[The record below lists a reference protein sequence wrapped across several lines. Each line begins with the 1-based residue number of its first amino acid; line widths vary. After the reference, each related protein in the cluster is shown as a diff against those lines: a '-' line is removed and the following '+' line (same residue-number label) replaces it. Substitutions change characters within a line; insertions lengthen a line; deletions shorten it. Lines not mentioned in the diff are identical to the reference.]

1 MAPLSLFFSS
11 LLFSVA
17 LGAPAASSGSNLGRD
32 LSLVQSFKHKI
43 TVDPSGVTKNW
54 TGNNVCNFDGFSCAK
69 NPNTGNNALSGIDLN
84 GFGLEGKGLVL
95 DGFLDKLTD
104 LTFFHANSNGF
115 TGSLPKDLSALKWLW
130 EIDVSNN
137 KLSGPFPTGVFDLNL
152 TFLDLRFNE
161 FSGPIPKE
169 AFNLDLDVLFLN
181 DNKFSGSIPSNVGS
195 SPVIYLTLAN
205 NKLNGSIPKSIG
217 NMKNVQE
224 ILLLGN
230 DLSGSLPKDYS
241 IKNLTVFDAS
251 DNKLSGSVPE
261 GLCKLDTLG
270 VLNLTSNN
278 FSGTLGPAC
287 TALLKNHV
295 LDVTN
300 NCIQGVKGQKPASH
314 PEPSAAAE
322 MQTIIGPTNR
332 RRPRYPTISDPRN
345 VHFAEL
351 AKTHRLGKFIKAWD
365 PQVMGVKDAKPR
377 TVTDGHIV
385 SDMDVAI
392 PVRDG
397 TILRGNIYR
406 PRHLEGTKLPVIFN
420 YSVYSKDG
428 ATDIAVF
435 PPSAGFDKARITKDY
450 EFEAADPGWWCR
462 HGYIVASI
470 DARGCFQSDGD
481 KSYYSRDVGIDA
493 EQPPSLAAI
502 IPIDGMTDMYRE
514 MALKGGIP
522 ETQFS
527 AVYPYFFN
535 WGKNYVE
542 DTTDGAKTHPYF
554 DEYWQSKIPA
564 LSQIMAPA
572 YIICGWGDHA
582 IHTRGT
588 LNAWEK
594 IASQVKYL
602 EIHQYQKWEWSV
614 TEESLARQ
622 KAFLDHYLLGLSTE
636 IQYWPKVRYTM
647 RERYYTGE
655 WRYSDAFPI
664 PETQYTQ
671 YFLTPSFGLSKV
683 AQRAES
689 QTSYDASEGEVAFEL
704 PLRNSLEFAGH
715 SKLKLWVEVTDGGDN
730 LDLFITL
737 RKKDKD
743 GNDVYFPWITVVD
756 TGPIGFGWL
765 RASRR
770 ELDETASTPWKP
782 VHLHRRDLEPL
793 KAGDVV
799 PVEIEIQ
806 PTSCRFRAGERL
818 SLVVSGH
825 DYGKYPPGA
834 PIPRHNSTINK
845 GRHVIHFGGRY
856 DSHLLL
862 PVIPPVKEAYSQKR
876 PLVKMTIACRRIP
889 GWAEDKFLEEYTNVH
904 AAMTKHISD
913 VVPILRNYTQ
923 AVALPH
929 SSIPGVPNGGL
940 EPWDAVTTLGWTS
953 LKGLWGSFQAPEYKA
968 SAGKHEFAD
977 ISAQKGILSQSF
989 AESLFDPILF
999 EKRKI
1004 KAALLLIFLAK
1015 SQDATYIENDLTSRA
1030 ASITELGAGTSLM
1043 RYVLNREVTPEDTTS
1058 FFAGTPFATSDWHTM
1073 AAFEQYWF
1081 PDRASAAKFLSE
1093 KNKLETL
1100 FKKLPKSFD
1109 ADKSFAVIG
1118 DENIVVKKDL
1128 EF

>member
-1 MAPLSLFFSS
+1 MA
-11 LLFSVA
+11 
-17 LGAPAASSGSNLGRD
+17 
-32 LSLVQSFKHKI
+32 
-43 TVDPSGVTKNW
+43 
-54 TGNNVCNFDGFSCAK
+54 
-69 NPNTGNNALSGIDLN
+69 
-84 GFGLEGKGLVL
+84 
-95 DGFLDKLTD
+95 
-104 LTFFHANSNGF
+104 
-115 TGSLPKDLSALKWLW
+115 
-130 EIDVSNN
+130 DV
-137 KLSGPFPTGVFDLNL
+137 
-152 TFLDLRFNE
+152 E
-161 FSGPIPKE
+161 
-169 AFNLDLDVLFLN
+169 
-181 DNKFSGSIPSNVGS
+181 
-195 SPVIYLTLAN
+195 
-205 NKLNGSIPKSIG
+205 
-217 NMKNVQE
+217 
-224 ILLLGN
+224 
-230 DLSGSLPKDYS
+230 
-241 IKNLTVFDAS
+241 
-251 DNKLSGSVPE
+251 
-261 GLCKLDTLG
+261 
-270 VLNLTSNN
+270 
-278 FSGTLGPAC
+278 
-287 TALLKNHV
+287 LLK
-295 LDVTN
+295 
-300 NCIQGVKGQKPASH
+300 
-314 PEPSAAAE
+314 
-322 MQTIIGPTNR
+322 
-332 RRPRYPTISDPRN
+332 
-345 VHFAEL
+345 AEL

-365 PQVMGVKDAKPR
+365 PQVMGVKDANPR
-377 TVTDGHIV
+377 IVKDNHIV

-392 PVRDG
+392 PVRDD

-450 EFEAADPGWWCR
+450 EFEAADPGWWCPR
-462 HGYIVASI
+462 GYIVASI

-481 KSYYSRDVGIDA
+481 KSYYSRDVGIDGYDLVEWLAKQSWSNGKVALYGASGYAMVLWLVAA

-535 WGKNYVE
+535 WGKNLVE

-564 LSQIMAPA
+564 LSQITAPA

-582 IHTRGT
+582 IHSRGT

-594 IASQVKYL
+594 IASQDKYL

-622 KAFLDHYLLGLSTE
+622 KAFLDHHLLGISTE

-671 YFLTPSFGLSKV
+671 YFPTSSLGLSKV

-689 QTSYDASEGEVAFEL
+689 HTSYDASEGEVAFEL

-743 GNDVYFPWITVVD
+743 GKDVYFPWITVVD

-889 GWAEDKFLEEYTNVH
+889 GWAEDKFLEEYTSVH

-929 SSIPGVPNGGL
+929 SSVPGLPNGGL

-968 SAGKHEFAD
+968 SAGTHEFAD
-977 ISAQKGILSQSF
+977 TSAQTGILSQSF

-999 EKRKI
+999 EKRGT
-1004 KAALLLIFLAK
+1004 KAALLLVFLAK
-1015 SQDATYIENDLTSRA
+1015 SQDATYTENDLTSRA

-1043 RYVLNREVTPEDTTS
+1043 RYVLNREVTPEDTAS

-1081 PDRASAAKFLSE
+1081 PDRASAAKFLSD

-1100 FKKLPKSFD
+1100 FKKLPKSLD
-1109 ADKSFAVIG
+1109 TEKSFAVIG
-1118 DENIVVKKDL
+1118 EENIVVKKDL

>member
-1 MAPLSLFFSS
+1 MA
-11 LLFSVA
+11 
-17 LGAPAASSGSNLGRD
+17 
-32 LSLVQSFKHKI
+32 
-43 TVDPSGVTKNW
+43 
-54 TGNNVCNFDGFSCAK
+54 
-69 NPNTGNNALSGIDLN
+69 
-84 GFGLEGKGLVL
+84 
-95 DGFLDKLTD
+95 
-104 LTFFHANSNGF
+104 
-115 TGSLPKDLSALKWLW
+115 
-130 EIDVSNN
+130 DV
-137 KLSGPFPTGVFDLNL
+137 
-152 TFLDLRFNE
+152 E
-161 FSGPIPKE
+161 
-169 AFNLDLDVLFLN
+169 
-181 DNKFSGSIPSNVGS
+181 
-195 SPVIYLTLAN
+195 
-205 NKLNGSIPKSIG
+205 
-217 NMKNVQE
+217 
-224 ILLLGN
+224 
-230 DLSGSLPKDYS
+230 
-241 IKNLTVFDAS
+241 
-251 DNKLSGSVPE
+251 
-261 GLCKLDTLG
+261 
-270 VLNLTSNN
+270 
-278 FSGTLGPAC
+278 
-287 TALLKNHV
+287 LLK
-295 LDVTN
+295 
-300 NCIQGVKGQKPASH
+300 
-314 PEPSAAAE
+314 
-322 MQTIIGPTNR
+322 
-332 RRPRYPTISDPRN
+332 
-345 VHFAEL
+345 AEL
-351 AKTHRLGKFIKAWD
+351 AKTHKLGKFIKAWD
-365 PQVMGVKDAKPR
+365 PQVLGVKGANPR
-377 TVTDGHIV
+377 TLKDDNIV

-392 PVRDG
+392 SIRDG
-397 TILRGNIYR
+397 TVLRGNIYR

-450 EFEAADPGWWCR
+450 EFEAADPGWWCPR
-462 HGYIVASI
+462 GYIVASI
-470 DARGCFQSDGD
+470 DARGYDLVEWLAQQGWSNG
-481 KSYYSRDVGIDA
+481 KVALYGASGYAMVLWLVAA
-493 EQPPSLAAI
+493 EQPPSLAN
-502 IPIDGMTDMYRE
+502 
-514 MALKGGIP
+514 L
-522 ETQFS
+522 
-527 AVYPYFFN
+527 
-535 WGKNYVE
+535 VE

-554 DEYWQSKIPA
+554 DEYWQNKIPA
-564 LSQIMAPA
+564 LSKIIAPA
-572 YIICGWGDHA
+572 YIICGWGG
-582 IHTRGT
+582 GT

-594 IASQVKYL
+594 IASQDKYL
-602 EIHQYQKWEWSV
+602 EIHQCQKWEWSV
-614 TEESLARQ
+614 TEESLNRQ

-671 YFLTPSFGLSKV
+671 YFPTPSFGLSKV

-689 QTSYDASEGEVAFEL
+689 HTSYDASQGEVAFEL

-715 SKLKLWVEVTDGGDN
+715 AKLKLWVEVIDGGDN

-737 RKKDKD
+737 RKKGKD
-743 GNDVYFPWITVVD
+743 GKDVDFPWITVVD
-756 TGPIGFGWL
+756 TGPLGFGWL

-806 PTSCRFRAGERL
+806 PTNCRFRAGERL

-845 GRHVIHFGGRY
+845 GRHVIHFGGIY

-876 PLVKMTIACRRIP
+876 PLVKMSIACRRIP
-889 GWAEDKFLEEYTNVH
+889 GWTEDKFLEEYTSVH

-977 ISAQKGILSQSF
+977 TSSQTGILSQNF

-999 EKRKI
+999 EKRGN
-1004 KAALLLIFLAK
+1004 KAALLLVFLAK
-1015 SQDATYIENDLTSRA
+1015 SQDSTYTEDDLTNRA
-1030 ASITELGAGTSLM
+1030 ASITEVGAGTSLM
-1043 RYVLNREVTPEDTTS
+1043 RYVLNREVTPEDTAS

-1081 PDRASAAKFLSE
+1081 PDRAAAAKFVSE

-1109 ADKSFAVIG
+1109 TGKSFAVIG